1 MNYRRIAAFCL
12 LAAGLCLQP
21 ACASSNADEKPDER
35 PALTEAPADEEPDE
49 ADEADEADAD
59 APTEEGAQVD
69 DSDGEDAG
77 ERPAVHAVDY
87 VAIVD
92 GEKITAE
99 AFNAAVERQSAIHG
113 GRVPAQVA
121 QMLKTRILDRLIDET
136 LINRALE
143 QNADAVSVEDAEVDA
158 EFQKFRERF
167 PTADAFEAFLERNG
181 VDQGQM
187 RENLRKDLSLRK
199 LLSQDFDTEVGTQE
213 ARDYY
218 DDNIRN
224 FEEDDQVRARHILI
238 ELGKDASEEEVEKA
252 RLRAAELSEKARQS
266 DVDFAELARE
276 HSEGP
281 SATRGGDLGF
291 FTKRRMVPEF
301 SDAAFAMSVGEVSD
315 PVQSQFGFH
324 VILVEEKKK
333 AQTTPFSEAEEEIT
347 TQLERKK
354 FRGAMKEF
362 LADLEA
368 DADIER
374 FEDHIEVNVRET
386 NAAPQGQNGLP
397 PGLQKKL
404 QKQLQQKQQNSK

>member
-1 MNYRRIAAFCL
+1 M

-21 ACASSNADEKPDER
+21 ACASSNADQESDER
-35 PALTEAPADEEPDE
+35 PALTEAPADEESG
-49 ADEADEADAD
+49 EADAAEEAD
-59 APTEEGAQVD
+59 AEVDGSTEERAEVD
-69 DSDGEDAG
+69 DSDGEDIEG
-77 ERPAVHAVDY
+77 KPAVHAVGR
-87 VAIVD
+87 VAVVD
-92 GEKITAE
+92 GEEITAE
-99 AFNAAVERQSAIHG
+99 AFNAAVERVSAMHG
-113 GRVPAQVA
+113 DRVPARVA
-121 QMLKTRILDRLIDET
+121 QMLKTRILDRLIDEA
-136 LINRALE
+136 LIDRALE
-143 QNADAVSVEDAEVDA
+143 KNADAISVDDAEVDA
-158 EFQKFRERF
+158 EFEKFRERF
-167 PTADAFEAFLERNG
+167 PTADALEGFMESNG
-181 VDQGQM
+181 VTQRQM
-187 RENLRKDLSLRK
+187 RENLRKDIALRK
-199 LLSQDFDTEVGTQE
+199 LLSQDFDTEVSTRE

-347 TQLERKK
+347 TQLERNK

-374 FEDHIEVNVRET
+374 FEDNIEVNVREAK
-386 NAAPQGQNGLP
+386 AAPQGQNGLP
-397 PGLQKKL
+397 PSLQKKL